1 MKKTWTI
8 LSLSLALYG
17 THSFA
22 GTGGAVFEEP
32 TGWTGFYIGANAGY
46 LWSANNVI
54 RNFGIPAYVNPDFYP
69 FSRSMSESMA
79 YLGSHEIDNS
89 LDSFIG
95 GGQIGYNAQ
104 ILDKLVIGID
114 ADLDAVAPTSS
125 TTNFISTA
133 STPLLAGVTHIA
145 NISLTK
151 KLDYLGLVKGRLGY
165 LIKPNVLVYGAGAF
179 AYGGAT
185 LNTTYTVTNTQ
196 ANFTPMF
203 GYASVHD
210 VLGGWAGGGGA
221 EWLVTPSWSVKAEYI
236 YYSLGPMHS
245 YLTLTQSIALN
256 PPVAFAAASV
266 KSKAEFTGNVMSVGV
281 NYHFG

>member
-32 TGWTGFYIGANAGY
+32 SGWTGFYIGANAGY
-46 LWSANNVI
+46 LWSASNVI
-54 RNFGIPAYVNPDFYP
+54 RNLGIASYENPAFNP
-69 FSRSMSESMA
+69 FSRLMSESIA
-79 YLGSHEIDNS
+79 YLGTHEIYNS

-114 ADLDAVAPTSS
+114 ADLDAISPTSS

-133 STPLLAGVTHIA
+133 TTPLMVGVTHTA

-165 LIKPNVLVYGAGAF
+165 LLNPNVLVYGAGAF

-185 LNTTYTVTNTQ
+185 LNTTYEVTNTQ
-196 ANFTPMF
+196 ANFTPMS
-203 GYASVHD
+203 GYASIHD

-221 EWLVTPSWSVKAEYI
+221 EWLITPCWSVKAEYI
-236 YYSLGPMHS
+236 YYNLGPTHS
-245 YLTLTQSIALN
+245 YLTLTQNVALN
-256 PPVAFAAASV
+256 PPEAFAAASV
-266 KSKAEFTGNVMSVGV
+266 KSKAEFTGNVLRVGV